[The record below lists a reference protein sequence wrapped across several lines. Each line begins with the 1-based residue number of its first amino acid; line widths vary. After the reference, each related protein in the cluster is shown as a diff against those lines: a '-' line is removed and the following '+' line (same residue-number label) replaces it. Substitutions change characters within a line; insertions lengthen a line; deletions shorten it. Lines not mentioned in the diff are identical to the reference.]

1 MMINSV
7 DVDDVDVDDVNGG
20 ETMRRRRRR
29 RRRRRSRISYEN
41 ELCRW
46 PIGKKTLRS
55 SFPE

>member
-20 ETMRRRRRR
+20 ETM
-29 RRRRRSRISYEN
+29 RRRRSRISYEN